1 MRFVKRRPISKAVLL
16 IVMACLGCFTST
28 RLDAQVI
35 YFTDRGVQ
43 GVQRANFNCSLVTE
57 PLIENAAILPQALAI
72 DAASETVFWTDF
84 NSGLVR
90 RANLDGT
97 GVNVIVTGLNQP
109 TALAV
114 DPEQGCLYISELGAA
129 RIVRVRLDGTDQQ
142 TVHSGITTFGI
153 AFDPHE
159 RQLYW
164 TDTTLGRIQ
173 RSDDLGTN
181 IETAITSAGIFPIG
195 IAIDA
200 VNRRVVWTDFLA
212 NQIRGL
218 DLLDGTTT
226 IIAGAPAAISPTT
239 LAINPTHQEVFWV
252 NNTDGSIWSGNY
264 DGTSINEVMISE
276 TFDPYGIGV
285 LASPP
290 PPLAG
295 DMNNDGAVDGEDIAG
310 FVEKLLEG

>member
-1 MRFVKRRPISKAVLL
+1 
-16 IVMACLGCFTST
+16 MACLGSTAST

-43 GVQRANFNCSLVTE
+43 GVQRANFDCSLVTE
-57 PLIENAAILPQALAI
+57 SLIDNAAILPQALAV
-72 DAASETVFWTDF
+72 DADSETVFWTDF
-84 NSGLVR
+84 NGGLVR
-90 RANLDGT
+90 KANLDGT
-97 GVNVIVTGLNQP
+97 AVTVIVTGLIQP

-114 DPEQGCLYISELGAA
+114 DSDEGWLYFSELGAP
-129 RIVRVRLDGTDQQ
+129 RIARVRFNGTDLQ
-142 TVHSGITTFGI
+142 TVHSGFTTFGI
-153 AFDPHE
+153 AFDPVE
-159 RQLYW
+159 RKLYW

-195 IAIDA
+195 IAIDP
-200 VNRRVVWTDFLA
+200 VNRRVVWTDFLG
-212 NQIRGL
+212 NQIRGF

-239 LAINPTHQEVFWV
+239 LATNPAHQEVFWV

-264 DGTSINEVMISE
+264 DGTSIGEVMISE

-290 PPLAG
+290 PPQAG
-295 DMNNDGAVDGEDIAG
+295 DMNNDGVVDGADIAG